1 MIRIAVALMSLSLL
15 AACGADG
22 APRKPV
28 VSGKQTIGV
37 NSNSGVFT
45 NTQIGITF
53 PAN

>member
-1 MIRIAVALMSLSLL
+1 MIRIATALGIVVLL
-15 AACGADG
+15 AACGANG
-22 APRKPV
+22 PPTKPV

-37 NSNSGVFT
+37 NSNTGVYT